1 MLTVN
6 VPRDAV
12 VRALWEWKY
21 LTTYPTAQDAI
32 DCVTEAEIREAV
44 ERYQAFNGLKPDG
57 VIGKKTIHQMANPLR
72 CGLPDMMADQVCAWP
87 MKRVTYLPLI
97 NLPGLSDTEAVRA
110 FDTACQQWN
119 AVCGIQLER
128 VLSGPANIVAKSGK
142 GQANNLDGRGGTL
155 AWSYLPCGAG
165 PATSL
170 KQMYDESESWAFDMA
185 VAVICH
191 EIGHAIG
198 LPHSVA
204 GNLMAPYY
212 NAQVIKPQ
220 AGDIA
225 EVVKRYGKPIATPS
239 PPPAGPDD
247 KIRATVE
254 CVVNGVTYI
263 ASGDMRRKLAGLSAA
278 VYEDALS

>member
-12 VRALWEWKY
+12 VRALWGWGY
-21 LTTYPTAQDAI
+21 LQQYPNVQDA
-32 DCVTEAEIREAV
+32 VSLATSTELTEAV
-44 ERYQAFNGLKPDG
+44 EHYQAFNGLKADG
-57 VIGKKTIHQMANPLR
+57 VLGPRTVHQMTAPLR
-72 CGLPDMMADQVCAWP
+72 CGLPDMMSDQVCAWP
-87 MKRVTYLPLI
+87 MKRVTYLPLL

-119 AVCGIQLER
+119 TVCGIQLER
-128 VLSGPANIVAKSGK
+128 VLSGNANIVAKSGR

-165 PATSL
+165 PTTTL
-170 KQMYDESESWAFDMA
+170 QQMYDEAETWAFNMA

-198 LPHSVA
+198 LPHSAA

-212 NAQVIKPQ
+212 SAQVIKPQ
-220 AGDIA
+220 SADIA
-225 EVVKRYGKPIATPS
+225 EVVKRYGQPVAVPN
-239 PPPAGPDD
+239 PPAGPDD
-247 KIRATVE
+247 TIRATVE
-254 CVVNGVTYI
+254 CVVNGITYI
-263 ASGDMRRKLAGLSAA
+263 ASGEMRRKLAGLSAA
-278 VYEDALS
+278 VYEDTLS